1 MLIFT
6 VMIGLTLLLIGRQLF
21 WLAIAGLGFI
31 LGMSY
36 ASQYIQSSPE
46 ATILISLGI
55 GAVGAVIAYVLQ
67 RTAATLLGFLAGWF
81 LTVSLINY
89 LNINIDFTTILA
101 ALGGLIGIGLVSVI
115 FDWSLI
121 ILSTLS
127 GTALITQS
135 IHYDPQ
141 MKMGIFIVLLILGLT
156 IQGFVL
162 IQEGGEGR

>member
-6 VMIGLTLLLIGRQLF
+6 VMIGLTLLLIGRQHF

-36 ASQYIQSSPE
+36 ANQFIQASPE

-55 GAVGAVIAYVLQ
+55 GAIGAVIAYVLQ

-89 LNINIDFTTILA
+89 LDFDIDFTTILA
-101 ALGGLIGIGLVSVI
+101 AIGGLIGIGLVSVL

-127 GTALITQS
+127 GASLITQS
-135 IHYDPQ
+135 INYNPQ
-141 MKMGIFIVLLILGLT
+141 MKIGIFIVLLILGLA

-162 IQEGGEGR
+162 IQEGGEDR